1 MSVQLNVRTSE
12 LIVEKIDAMIKE
24 GAYRNRS
31 EAVNEALRIFVDQYK
46 EKKTEKLVRETPFGT
61 AYGLG
66 RRDAAREALATIMKN
81 EDMDELEKRINEIAR
96 RNSGKGNATKA
107 VIRAHETE
115 E

>member
-12 LIVEKIDAMIKE
+12 SIVAKIDEMVKE

-31 EAVNEALRIFVDQYK
+31 EAVNEALRVFVSRYG
-46 EKKTEKLVRETPFGT
+46 EKKTEKALRETPYGA

-66 RRDAAREALATIMKN
+66 RRDAAREALAAIMEN

-96 RNSGKGNATKA
+96 RNIGKGNATKA
-107 VIRAHETE
+107 VIKSHETE

>member
-12 LIVEKIDAMIKE
+12 SIVAKIDEIVKE
-24 GAYRNRS
+24 GVYRNRS
-31 EAVNEALRIFVDQYK
+31 EAVNEALSIFVGRYR
-46 EKKTEKLVRETPFGT
+46 EKKTEKALRETPFGA

-81 EDMDELEKRINEIAR
+81 EDMDELEKRINELAR
-96 RNSGKGNATKA
+96 RNKSRINATKA
-107 VIRAHETE
+107 VIRAHESE

>member
-12 LIVEKIDAMIKE
+12 LIVEKIDAMINE

-81 EDMDELEKRINEIAR
+81 EDMDELEKRINELAR
-96 RNSGKGNATKA
+96 RNKSRINATKA
-107 VIRAHETE
+107 VIRAHEAE